1 MTKGFREMIADED
14 KVADLFIDFGR
25 SHGAMTMTQGQKRI
39 IDDYD
44 EALDF
49 VLSDDT
55 GMNSYEHNAPNEAFP
70 LSLHFRG
77 RSLQD
82 VATDLKAVL
91 DQHGFATEETPSA
104 TPNGGLRVM
113 RNVFVHQRNQ
123 DVFVEVPNM
132 P

>member
-1 MTKGFREMIADED
+1 MVDED
-14 KVADLFIDFGR
+14 RVANLFIDFGR

-77 RSLQD
+77 RTVED
-82 VATDLKAVL
+82 IAADLKAVL
-91 DQHGFATEETPSA
+91 DQHGLSTEDTPSPL
-104 TPNGGLRVM
+104 PNGGLRVM
-113 RNVFVHQRNQ
+113 RNVFIRQQHQ